1 MSAPALKFNC
11 DKLVVIGVGLIG
23 GSVAAALR
31 RANSVRRIVG
41 VGRGQANI
49 QRALD
54 LGIIDEA
61 SNDVGIAV
69 RDADIVLLAVPVR
82 QNESILAKLA
92 GSLNAHTLVTDA
104 GSTKLGY
111 VAAVRHLMAPHLRF
125 VIPAHPIAGAE
136 LTGVDAAHSELF
148 VDRNVVLTPL
158 PENDPAAVDR
168 IESLWRTCGARVT
181 RMSPDHHDR
190 VFSAVSHLPHML
202 AYALVHMIATR
213 PDAPELFSFAAGGFR
228 DFTRIASSSPEMW
241 RDIAQAN
248 RDALLTDLASYQ
260 QQLARLS
267 ELIRAADT
275 EQLGN
280 IFSAARDARN
290 AWLRQ
295 DK

>member
-1 MSAPALKFNC
+1 MNNFNC

-31 RANSVRRIVG
+31 RADSVRRIVG
-41 VGRGQANI
+41 VGRGLANI

-54 LGIIDEA
+54 LRIIDEA
-61 SNDVGIAV
+61 SNDIAVAV
-69 RDADIVLLAVPVR
+69 RDADIVLLAVPVQ
-82 QNESILAKLA
+82 QNESILAQLA
-92 GSLNAHTLVTDA
+92 GSLSVHTLVTDA
-104 GSTKLGY
+104 GSTKLNY
-111 VAAVRHLMAPHLRF
+111 VAAVRRLMAPHLRL

-148 VDRNVVLTPL
+148 VNRNVVITPL

-168 IESLWRTCGARVT
+168 TESLWRTCGARVT

-202 AYALVHMIATR
+202 AYALVHMITTR
-213 PDAPELFSFAAGGFR
+213 PDAQELFSFAAGGFR

-260 QQLARLS
+260 RQLARLS
-267 ELIRAADT
+267 ELIRAEDT

>member
-1 MSAPALKFNC
+1 LKNFNC

-31 RANSVRRIVG
+31 RADSVRRIVG
-41 VGRGQANI
+41 VGRGLANI

-54 LGIIDEA
+54 LRIIDEA
-61 SNDVGIAV
+61 SNDIAVAV
-69 RDADIVLLAVPVR
+69 RDADIVLLAVPVQ
-82 QNESILAKLA
+82 QNESILAQLT
-92 GSLNAHTLVTDA
+92 GSLSAHTLVTDA
-104 GSTKLGY
+104 GSTKLNY
-111 VAAVRHLMAPHLRF
+111 VAAVRRLMAPHLRL

-148 VDRNVVLTPL
+148 VDRNVVITPL

-202 AYALVHMIATR
+202 AYALVHMITTR
-213 PDAPELFSFAAGGFR
+213 PDAQELFSFAAGGFR

-241 RDIAQAN
+241 RDIALAN
-248 RDALLTDLASYQ
+248 QKALLSDLASYQ

-267 ELIRAADT
+267 ELIRAADA
-275 EQLGN
+275 EQLGQ
-280 IFSAARDARN
+280 IFSAARNARN

-295 DK
+295 DR

>member
-1 MSAPALKFNC
+1 VRIALNNFNC

-31 RANSVRRIVG
+31 RADSVRRIVG
-41 VGRGQANI
+41 VGRGLANI

-54 LGIIDEA
+54 LRIIDEA
-61 SNDVGIAV
+61 SNDIAVAV
-69 RDADIVLLAVPVR
+69 RDADIVLLAVPVQ
-82 QNESILAKLA
+82 QNESILAQLA
-92 GSLNAHTLVTDA
+92 GSLSAHTLVTDA
-104 GSTKLGY
+104 GSTKLNY
-111 VAAVRHLMAPHLRF
+111 VAAVRRLMAPHLRL

-148 VDRNVVLTPL
+148 VDRNVVITPL

-168 IESLWRTCGARVT
+168 TESLWRTCGARVT

-202 AYALVHMIATR
+202 AYALVHMITTR
-213 PDAPELFSFAAGGFR
+213 PDAQELFSFAAGGFR

-260 QQLARLS
+260 KQLARLS
-267 ELIRAADT
+267 ELIRAEDT